1 MDHYLKLYVLYWV
14 ISSMLIYFA
23 YERIKLFFSSIKD
36 SFVSVVNM
44 GYCVQV

>member
-14 ISSMLIYFA
+14 VSSIFIYFA
-23 YERIKLFFSSIKD
+23 YEQIQLFFPSIND
-36 SFVSVVNM
+36 YFVSVVNM